1 MQLLRLRR
9 LFAAGFAVA
18 IAATLGL
25 FAYTTSASTA
35 LTAVYTDRPA
45 TLCDRTGAPAPAVF
59 QGGRFQLKMEQ
70 YWTELVEVDISFP
83 DGRLF
88 TVPAALLLDGT
99 LDQVTNVPGLS
110 RANANIAGELSVLL
124 NVPGSWP
131 YGCYFI
137 TGRGLSS
144 GKVSGAA
151 MVVVPGGAP
160 AASPC
165 GAFAAVTRVGSNEAT
180 GVQGSRVDVNGRGF
194 RGGEPISIW
203 VTAPD
208 GTVLDFP
215 AGPGIFADNSGD
227 VRAAFTFDG
236 LNPVGTYQFTILGT
250 TSGYRVITPF
260 TLTSPPVVQTG
271 WARLSMAFPADQAD
285 PQRSRFEVQGELFFP
300 NERVDIWIT
309 LPDGAVRGLPSQ
321 FADNVGDFYATLF
334 LDERLPTGFYQA
346 TAKGASSGHLVITS
360 FTLQPAV
367 PQDTVFNPVPGP
379 QVIDSSNGLPSEGPP
394 PAVLDP
400 NNAGTVGDR
409 LP

>member
-1 MQLLRLRR
+1 MQIARMRR
-9 LFAAGFAVA
+9 PFAVGFAVA
-18 IAATLGL
+18 LAAVLGL
-25 FAYTTSASTA
+25 FAYTSSASSA

-45 TLCDRTGAPAPAVF
+45 AVCDRTGASAPAVF

-70 YWTELVEVDISFP
+70 YWDELVEVDIAFP

-88 TVPAALLLDGT
+88 TVPASLLLDGT
-99 LDQVTNVPGLS
+99 LDQVLNIPALS
-110 RANANIAGELSVLL
+110 RGNANIAGELSVLL
-124 NVPGSWP
+124 TVPGQWP

-151 MVVVPGGAP
+151 LVVVPGGGP
-160 AASPC
+160 SQSP
-165 GAFAAVTRVGSNEAT
+165 GTAFAAVTRTGSNEAT

-194 RGGEPISIW
+194 RGGEQLSIW

-215 AGPGIFADNSGD
+215 AGAGIFADNSGD
-227 VRAAFTFDG
+227 FQAAFTFDG

-250 TSGYRVITPF
+250 LSGYRVITPF
-260 TLTSPPVVQTG
+260 TLTSPPVTQRG
-271 WARLSMAFPADQAD
+271 WSRLYVAFPPDQAD
-285 PQRSRFEVQGELFFP
+285 PQRSVFEVQGELFYP
-300 NERVDIWIT
+300 NERIDIWVT

-321 FADNVGDFYATLF
+321 FADGVGDFYAVLY

-346 TAKGASSGHLVITS
+346 TAKGASSNNLVITT
-360 FTLQPAV
+360 FTLQRATV
-367 PQDTVFNPVPGP
+367 QDTFFNPDPGP
-379 QVIDSSNGLPSEGPP
+379 EIIDSSSDLTGSP
-394 PAVLDP
+394 PAVFDP
-400 NNAGTVGDR
+400 ANEGTIGEL